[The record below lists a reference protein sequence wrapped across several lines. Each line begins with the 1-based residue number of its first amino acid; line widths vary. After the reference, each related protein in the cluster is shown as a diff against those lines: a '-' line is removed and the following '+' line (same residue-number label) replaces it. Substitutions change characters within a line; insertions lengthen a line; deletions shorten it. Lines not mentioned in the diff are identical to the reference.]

1 MPKIAPEIEMNG
13 RFRSALALLDDTAH
27 NVFITGKA
35 GTGKSTLLQY
45 FREHTHKNLV
55 VLAPTGMAALNVG
68 GETIH
73 SFFRFGPDIAPEGV
87 RKLRGRNAAVY
98 RELHA
103 IVIDEVSMVR
113 ADLLDCVDAFLRLNG
128 PVPSSPFGGIQMIFI
143 GDLYQL
149 PPIVPPNEAGLFSSR
164 YAGPYFFNA
173 RVMAELELEFVELEK
188 VYRQRDAGFVGLL
201 NAVRNNSVT
210 ELELSALN
218 TRVGPGAEAGAVN
231 LVATNQAASVINSQR
246 LDALDGREYVY
257 SARIEGRFSKG
268 SCPADPELA
277 LKKGAQVMFLNND
290 AAGRWV
296 NGTMG
301 TVADII
307 SDRCSIDEVVLVRL
321 ADGGLEKVKPHA
333 WELFHYN
340 YDPASG
346 KIIAETA
353 GVFRQY
359 PLKLAWA
366 ITIHKS
372 QGKTFERAVIDFGR
386 GMFAHGQAYVALSRC
401 VSLEGM
407 SLARAVRKSD
417 ILMDRRVDRFLSLRK
432 EPHDAQLS

>member
-143 GDLYQL
+143 
-149 PPIVPPNEAGLFSSR
+149 
-164 YAGPYFFNA
+164 
-173 RVMAELELEFVELEK
+173 
-188 VYRQRDAGFVGLL
+188 
-201 NAVRNNSVT
+201 
-210 ELELSALN
+210 
-218 TRVGPGAEAGAVN
+218 
-231 LVATNQAASVINSQR
+231 
-246 LDALDGREYVY
+246 
-257 SARIEGRFSKG
+257 
-268 SCPADPELA
+268 
-277 LKKGAQVMFLNND
+277 
-290 AAGRWV
+290 
-296 NGTMG
+296 
-301 TVADII
+301 
-307 SDRCSIDEVVLVRL
+307 
-321 ADGGLEKVKPHA
+321 
-333 WELFHYN
+333 
-340 YDPASG
+340 
-346 KIIAETA
+346 
-353 GVFRQY
+353 
-359 PLKLAWA
+359 
-366 ITIHKS
+366 
-372 QGKTFERAVIDFGR
+372 
-386 GMFAHGQAYVALSRC
+386 
-401 VSLEGM
+401 
-407 SLARAVRKSD
+407 
-417 ILMDRRVDRFLSLRK
+417 
-432 EPHDAQLS
+432 